1 MKKKI
6 LFIYTNYSTFVS
18 TDFDILATEN
28 EVTKYQFKPVKGLS
42 KTAFQFLKQL
52 FYLIFNIRK
61 FDVIF
66 IWFADYH
73 SFLPVLF
80 AKILHKKS
88 FVVIGGY
95 DVVKMPM
102 LQYGVFVSKLR
113 GSCAVYSMKNST
125 LNLAVSKNVE
135 RKVRWIAKKS
145 NTQLIYNCVNIS
157 ENKNIQHEKENLVI
171 TVGLID
177 SERTYF
183 IKGIDTFIEVARLIP
198 ETKFMVIGMSENLPA
213 HIINNRPR
221 NMEFVG
227 RVNHNELEN
236 FYKKA
241 KIYCQF
247 SRSES
252 FGVAIVEA
260 INFGC
265 IPFVTNVGGMPELVG
280 KTGRIVKRIPETISS
295 QISEVVL
302 NYSGPTLEKGTHN
315 WHFSVEQRRKN
326 LKTALNQIFKDLE
339 STF

>member
-1 MKKKI
+1 MAKKI
-6 LFIYTNYSTFVS
+6 LFVYTNYSTFVK
-18 TDFDILATEN
+18 TDFEILSEMHS
-28 EVTKYQFKPVKGLS
+28 VKPYQFKPVKGLL
-42 KTAFQFLKQL
+42 KTAWQMLLQLLFLL
-52 FYLIFNIRK
+52 LNIWK
-61 FDVIF
+61 FDAVF

-80 AKILHKKS
+80 AKLTGKKS

-95 DVVKMPM
+95 DVVKMPK
-102 LQYGVFVSKLR
+102 LNYGVFTSKFR
-113 GSCAVYSMKNST
+113 GFCAVYSMKNSS
-125 LNLAVSKNVE
+125 LNLAVSKNVG

-157 ENKNIQHEKENLVI
+157 ENKNIQPEKENLVI

-183 IKGIDTFIEVARLIP
+183 IKGIDTFIEVARLLP
-198 ETKFMVIGMSENLPA
+198 EFNFMVIGMSENLPA
-213 HIINNRPR
+213 HIINNRPD

-227 RVNHNELEN
+227 RVNHDELQN
-236 FYKKA
+236 YYKKA

-265 IPFVTNVGGMPELVG
+265 VPFVTNVGGMPELVG

-302 NYSGPTLEKGTHN
+302 NYSGLILKKDTQN
-315 WHFSVEQRRKN
+315 WPFSVEQRRKN
-326 LKTALNQIFKDLE
+326 MKTALNQYLKN
-339 STF
+339 

>member
-1 MKKKI
+1 MKKNI
-6 LFIYTNYSTFVS
+6 LFIYTNYSTFVK
-18 TDFDILATEN
+18 TDYEILTSEH

-52 FYLIFNIRK
+52 LYLVLNIWK
-61 FDVIF
+61 FDIVF

-80 AKILHKKS
+80 AKILGKKS

-95 DVVKMPM
+95 DVVKMPR
-102 LQYGVFVSKLR
+102 LNYGVFTSKFR
-113 GSCAVYSMKNST
+113 GFCAVYSMKNSS

-157 ENKNIQHEKENLVI
+157 ENKNIQPEKENLVI

-177 SERTYF
+177 SERAFYL
-183 IKGIDTFIEVARLIP
+183 KGIDTFIEVARLLP
-198 ETKFMVIGMSENLPA
+198 EFKFMVIGMSENLPDQ
-213 HIINNRPR
+213 IINNRPG
-221 NMEFVG
+221 NIEFVG
-227 RVNHNELEN
+227 RVNHDDLET

-252 FGVAIVEA
+252 FGVSVAEA
-260 INFGC
+260 MYFGC
-265 IPFVTNVGGMPELVG
+265 IPIVANVGGMPEVVG
-280 KTGRIVKRIPETISS
+280 ENGRIVNRNDINAITDLIQIPVIDFHNNRKIKKQFLVET
-295 QISEVVL
+295 
-302 NYSGPTLEKGTHN
+302 
-315 WHFSVEQRRKN
+315 RKN
-326 LKTALNQIFKDLE
+326 LLLE
-339 STF
+339 LIRLYINE

>member
-1 MKKKI
+1 MAKKI
-6 LFIYTNYSTFVS
+6 LFVYTNYSTFVK
-18 TDFDILATEN
+18 TDFEILSEMHS
-28 EVTKYQFKPVKGLS
+28 VKPCQFKPVKGLL
-42 KTAFQFLKQL
+42 KTAWQMLLQLLFLL
-52 FYLIFNIRK
+52 LNIWK
-61 FDVIF
+61 FDAVF

-80 AKILHKKS
+80 AKLTGKKS

-95 DVVKMPM
+95 DVVKMPK
-102 LQYGVFVSKLR
+102 LNYGVFTSKFR
-113 GSCAVYSMKNST
+113 GFCAVYSMKNSS
-125 LNLAVSKNVE
+125 LNLAVSKNVG

-157 ENKNIQHEKENLVI
+157 ENKNIQPEKENLVI

-183 IKGIDTFIEVARLIP
+183 IKGIYTFIEVARLLP
-198 ETKFMVIGMSENLPA
+198 EFNFMVIGMSENLPA
-213 HIINNRPR
+213 HIINNRPD

-227 RVNHNELEN
+227 RVNHDELQN
-236 FYKKA
+236 YYKKA

-265 IPFVTNVGGMPELVG
+265 VPFVTNVGGMPELVG
-280 KTGRIVKRIPETISS
+280 KTGRIVKRIPGIISS

-302 NYSGPTLEKGTHN
+302 NYSVLILEKDTQN
-315 WHFSVEQRRKN
+315 WPFSVEQRRKN
-326 LKTALNQIFKDLE
+326 LKTVLNQYLKN
-339 STF
+339 

>member
-1 MKKKI
+1 MAKKI
-6 LFIYTNYSTFVS
+6 LFVYTNYSTFVK
-18 TDFDILATEN
+18 TDFEILSEMHS
-28 EVTKYQFKPVKGLS
+28 VKPYQFKPVKGLL
-42 KTAFQFLKQL
+42 KTAWQMLLQLLFLL
-52 FYLIFNIRK
+52 LNIWK
-61 FDVIF
+61 FDAVF

-80 AKILHKKS
+80 AKLTGKKS

-95 DVVKMPM
+95 DVVKMPK
-102 LQYGVFVSKLR
+102 LNYGVFTSKFR
-113 GSCAVYSMKNST
+113 GFCAVYSMKNSS
-125 LNLAVSKNVE
+125 LNLAVSKNVG

-157 ENKNIQHEKENLVI
+157 ENKNIQPEKENLVI

-177 SERTYF
+177 SERTYY
-183 IKGIDTFIEVARLIP
+183 IKGIDTFIEVARLLP
-198 ETKFMVIGMSENLPA
+198 EFNFMVIGMSENLPA
-213 HIINNRPR
+213 HIINNRPD

-227 RVNHNELEN
+227 RVNHDKLQNY
-236 FYKKA
+236 YKKA

-265 IPFVTNVGGMPELVG
+265 VPFVTNVGGMPELVG

-302 NYSGPTLEKGTHN
+302 NYSGLILKKDTQN
-315 WHFSVEQRRKN
+315 WPFSVEQRRKN
-326 LKTALNQIFKDLE
+326 LKTALNQYLKN
-339 STF
+339 

>member
-1 MKKKI
+1 MAKKI
-6 LFIYTNYSTFVS
+6 LFVYTNYSTFVK
-18 TDFDILATEN
+18 TDFEILSEMHS
-28 EVTKYQFKPVKGLS
+28 VKPYQFKPVKGLL
-42 KTAFQFLKQL
+42 KTAWQMLLQLLFLL
-52 FYLIFNIRK
+52 LNIWK
-61 FDVIF
+61 FDAVF

-80 AKILHKKS
+80 AKLTGKKS
-88 FVVIGGY
+88 FVFIGGY
-95 DVVKMPM
+95 DVVKMPK
-102 LQYGVFVSKLR
+102 LNYGVFTSKFR
-113 GSCAVYSMKNST
+113 GFCAIYSMKNSS
-125 LNLAVSKNVE
+125 LNLAVSKNVR

-157 ENKNIQHEKENLVI
+157 ENKNIQPEKENLVI

-183 IKGIDTFIEVARLIP
+183 IKGIDTFIEVARLLP
-198 ETKFMVIGMSENLPA
+198 EFNFMVIGMSENLPA
-213 HIINNRPR
+213 HITNNRPD

-227 RVNHNELEN
+227 RVNHDELQN
-236 FYKKA
+236 YYKKA

-265 IPFVTNVGGMPELVG
+265 IPIVTNVGGMPELVG
-280 KTGRIVKRIPETISS
+280 KTGRIVKRIPGIISS
-295 QISEVVL
+295 QIFEVVL
-302 NYSGPTLEKGTHN
+302 NYSVLIVEKDTHN

-326 LKTALNQIFKDLE
+326 LETTLNQHLNN
-339 STF
+339 

>member
-1 MKKKI
+1 MAKKI
-6 LFIYTNYSTFVS
+6 LFVYTNYSTFVK
-18 TDFDILATEN
+18 TDFEILSEMHS
-28 EVTKYQFKPVKGLS
+28 VKPYQFKPVKGLL
-42 KTAFQFLKQL
+42 KTAWQMLLQLLFLL
-52 FYLIFNIRK
+52 LNIWK
-61 FDVIF
+61 FDAVF

-80 AKILHKKS
+80 AKLTGKKS

-95 DVVKMPM
+95 DVVKMPK
-102 LQYGVFVSKLR
+102 LNYGVFTSKFR
-113 GSCAVYSMKNST
+113 GFCAVYSMKNSS

-157 ENKNIQHEKENLVI
+157 ENKNIQLEKENLVI

-183 IKGIDTFIEVARLIP
+183 IKGIDTFIEVARLLP
-198 ETKFMVIGMSENLPA
+198 EFNFMVIGMSENLPA
-213 HIINNRPR
+213 HIINNRPD

-227 RVNHNELEN
+227 RVNHDELQN
-236 FYKKA
+236 YYKKA

-265 IPFVTNVGGMPELVG
+265 VPFVTNVGGMPELVG
-280 KTGRIVKRIPETISS
+280 KTGRIVKRIPGIISS

-302 NYSGPTLEKGTHN
+302 NYSGHILKKDTQN
-315 WHFSVEQRRKN
+315 WPFSVEQRRKN
-326 LKTALNQIFKDLE
+326 LKTVLNQYLKN
-339 STF
+339 

>member
-1 MKKKI
+1 MAKKI
-6 LFIYTNYSTFVS
+6 LFVYTNYSTFVK
-18 TDFDILATEN
+18 TDFEILSEMHS
-28 EVTKYQFKPVKGLS
+28 VKPYQFKPVKGLL
-42 KTAFQFLKQL
+42 KTAWQMLLQLLFLL
-52 FYLIFNIRK
+52 LNIWK
-61 FDVIF
+61 FDAVF

-80 AKILHKKS
+80 AKLTGKKS

-95 DVVKMPM
+95 DVVKMPK
-102 LQYGVFVSKLR
+102 LNYGVFTSKFR
-113 GSCAVYSMKNST
+113 GFCAVYSMKNSS
-125 LNLAVSKNVE
+125 LNLAVSKNVG

-157 ENKNIQHEKENLVI
+157 ENKNIQPEKENLVI

-177 SERTYF
+177 SERTYY
-183 IKGIDTFIEVARLIP
+183 IKGIDTFIEVARLLP
-198 ETKFMVIGMSENLPA
+198 EFNFMVIGMSENLPA
-213 HIINNRPR
+213 HIINNRPD

-227 RVNHNELEN
+227 RVNHDKLQNY
-236 FYKKA
+236 YKKA

-265 IPFVTNVGGMPELVG
+265 VPFVTNVGGMPELVG

-302 NYSGPTLEKGTHN
+302 NYSGLILKKDTQN
-315 WHFSVEQRRKN
+315 WPFSVEQRRKN
-326 LKTALNQIFKDLE
+326 MKTALNQYLKN
-339 STF
+339 

>member
-1 MKKKI
+1 MAKKI
-6 LFIYTNYSTFVS
+6 LFVYTNFSTFVK
-18 TDFDILATEN
+18 TDFEILSEEYSVN
-28 EVTKYQFKPVKGLS
+28 RYQFKPVKGLLR
-42 KTAFQFLKQL
+42 TAIQMLRQLVFLL
-52 FYLIFNIRK
+52 LNIWK
-61 FDVIF
+61 FDAAF

-80 AKILHKKS
+80 AKLTGKKS

-95 DVVKMPM
+95 DVVKMPK
-102 LQYGVFVSKLR
+102 LNYGVFTSKFR
-113 GSCAVYSMKNST
+113 GFCAIYSMKNSS

-157 ENKNIQHEKENLVI
+157 ENKNIQPEKENLVI

-183 IKGIDTFIEVARLIP
+183 IKGIDTFIEVARLLP

-213 HIINNRPR
+213 HIINNRPG

-227 RVNHNELEN
+227 RVNHDDLET

-265 IPFVTNVGGMPELVG
+265 VPFVTNVGGMPELVE
-280 KTGRIVKRIPETISS
+280 KTGRIVKRILGIISS

-302 NYSGPTLEKGTHN
+302 NYSNLILEKDTHN
-315 WHFSVEQRRKN
+315 WPFSVQQRRKN
-326 LKTALNQIFKDLE
+326 LKTVLNQIFKN
-339 STF
+339 